1 MTIKSKTLKL
11 SDTYKAIDE
20 ANVILRQLEELAD
33 SSASGEKIGLVQIV
47 EHIHSLRKEVD
58 NILVGFVESEMQP
71 DSTQNCEG

>member
-1 MTIKSKTLKL
+1 MTIKNKTLKL

-33 SSASGEKIGLVQIV
+33 LSASGEKIGLAQIV
-47 EHIHSLRKEVD
+47 EHIHDLRKEVD

-71 DSTQNCEG
+71 DSMHASQE